1 MKKLII
7 VTGVSGT
14 GKTALTE
21 MLYRKIENSILLSY
35 DKINENINDTVGFKN
50 DEQKKSLR
58 PLKKRI
64 YKELIEECMK
74 REDEVIILEKPFK
87 IKWKNYFEKLSQK
100 YEYQVYTI
108 NMFAKDFD
116 TIWNRL
122 LKREMSKEE
131 RHPSHYLH
139 SYNIKEKAKYEPY
152 FVYDYMK
159 LKKEYDE
166 LVFNSINL
174 GNVINIKDIETLNE
188 EELIKRLMN

>member
-14 GKTALTE
+14 GKTALAE
-21 MLYRKIENSILLSY
+21 MLYNKIENSILLSY
-35 DKINENINDTVGFKN
+35 DKISEDIYDTVGFKN
-50 DEQKKSLR
+50 KEQKNSLR
-58 PLKKRI
+58 IVKLEI
-64 YKELIEECMK
+64 YKMLIEECMK

-131 RHPSHYLH
+131 RHPSHYLD
-139 SYNIKEKAKYEPY
+139 SYCLREKENYKPY
-152 FVYDYMK
+152 FEY
-159 LKKEYDE
+159 EYDVLKE
-166 LVFNSINL
+166 EYDKLLSNSIKL
-174 GNVINIKDIETLNE
+174 GTVINIEDIENVNIE
-188 EELIKRLMN
+188 KLIEQIRS